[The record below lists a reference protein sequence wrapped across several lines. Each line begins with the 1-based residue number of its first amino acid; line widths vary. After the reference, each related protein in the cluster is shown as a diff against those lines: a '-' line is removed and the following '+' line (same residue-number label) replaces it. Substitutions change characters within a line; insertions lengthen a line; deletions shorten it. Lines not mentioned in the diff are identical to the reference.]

1 MSVVNFYYFLDTQ
14 RNTEKH
20 SVLTGHQALQTH
32 KLWEFYLQAESQATV
47 NLLYP
52 MFWKSLGSWT
62 EDTGHD
68 TGEILV
74 SQWPQSCAF
83 PLHRSA
89 CKLPGSFPC
98 VIWNWGRDFKTE
110 AGQSRLAGGS
120 FNKQRKLT
128 YRLVLCGSNYW
139 QMNPHNHQPNLR
151 RGPNWAQSRMPC
163 PCFQHHITIWR
174 LCPWSSHWEP
184 ESKWNSHSK
193 DRGSSEEPLSA

>member
-1 MSVVNFYYFLDTQ
+1 MIPQGSKRL
-14 RNTEKH
+14 
-20 SVLTGHQALQTH
+20 
-32 KLWEFYLQAESQATV
+32 KL
-47 NLLYP
+47 
-52 MFWKSLGSWT
+52 
-62 EDTGHD
+62 
-68 TGEILV
+68 
-74 SQWPQSCAF
+74 
-83 PLHRSA
+83 
-89 CKLPGSFPC
+89 KLPGLFRARHILVCNPPRSFPGI
-98 VIWNWGRDFKTE
+98 IWNWLRYSEARERPKKE
-110 AGQSRLAGGS
+110 AGYSSLKGGS